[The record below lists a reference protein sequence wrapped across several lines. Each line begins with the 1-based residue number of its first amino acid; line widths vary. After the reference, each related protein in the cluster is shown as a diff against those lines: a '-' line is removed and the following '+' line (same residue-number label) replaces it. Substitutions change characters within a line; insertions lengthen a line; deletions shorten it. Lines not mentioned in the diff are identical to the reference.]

1 MSKRIVQPPPTRRRL
16 WRTAVLVLALAAI
29 AGGGTALWLRSAR
42 LSRMRAA
49 LPILPARAP
58 NATLQDQLG
67 QARALAAESGDLAH
81 VAELGRLCH
90 ANGYLAEAAACWQ
103 WLAREQPGEPRWH
116 HYLADL
122 HRTAGD
128 YAAAET
134 ELEAVV
140 AADPGA
146 APAWLQL
153 AEMKFKSG
161 RHAAAERDYQ
171 RRLGLLPDD
180 PHAELGLA
188 RLAQLQGR
196 ADETCSRLERILRLH
211 PKFSAAHNLY
221 AELQAAAGR
230 EDLADLHR
238 WLGRE
243 AGRFREADDPWM
255 DEVNARCQEARRLC
269 HLGTVAYQT
278 GRGDLGRAQFER
290 AVAVAPTDPV
300 GYQLLGDLLLQT
312 GAAEAARATLARG
325 LALAQDPVPA
335 PNHYLKLSE
344 ACFTLNRTAEGRQ
357 ALQDGLARHPG
368 SAELLHA
375 WGNQLAAQGRA
386 DEAIATY
393 RRALELSPA
402 FVEADFALALAL
414 LPLGRRA
421 EAEQALQA
429 ALQQQPTFPKALIL
443 LARLEIDAGR
453 HQAAGRYLLPLLKA
467 NPGNGEIRQI
477 VARWHAQAGQAIES
491 TDRDAAERHYRK
503 GLALQPEQVALNASL
518 GLLLLVADR
527 ATEAAPLLETS
538 LRLEPGNP
546 QHAYYLGQAYARMDR
561 LAEARQIL
569 TTGLQQAEGA
579 GQAEAVRNFRE
590 ILSALPR

>member
-1 MSKRIVQPPPTRRRL
+1 MSKRTVQPPPTRRRL

-29 AGGGTALWLRSAR
+29 AGGGAAFWLRSAR
-42 LSRMRAA
+42 LAQLRAA
-49 LPILPARAP
+49 LPAVPARAP
-58 NATLQDQLG
+58 NATLQDLLQ
-67 QARALAAESGDLAH
+67 QARAQAAESGEPAR
-81 VAELGRLCH
+81 VAEYGRLCH

-103 WLAREQPGEPRWH
+103 WLARAQPGEPRWH

-128 YAAAET
+128 YAAAEA

-161 RHAAAERDYQ
+161 RHAAAERDYR
-171 RRLGLLPDD
+171 RRLELLPDD

-188 RLAQLQGR
+188 RLAQLQGHP
-196 ADETCSRLERILRLH
+196 DETRTRLERILKLH

-255 DEVNARCQEARRLC
+255 DEVNARCQEAKRLC

-312 GAAEAARATLARG
+312 GAAEAARDTLARG
-325 LALAQDPVPA
+325 LALAKDPVPA

-386 DEAIATY
+386 AEAIAAY
-393 RRALELSPA
+393 RRAIELSPA
-402 FVEADFALALAL
+402 FVEANFALALAL
-414 LPLGRRA
+414 LPQGRRA
-421 EAEQALQA
+421 EAEQVLQQ
-429 ALQQQPTFPKALIL
+429 ALQQQPTFPKALLL

-453 HQAAGRYLLPLLKA
+453 AEAAGRYLLPLLKA

-477 VARWHAQAGQAIES
+477 VARWHAQAGQAAEA
-491 TDRDAAERHYRK
+491 TDRAAAERHYRE
-503 GLALQPEQVALNASL
+503 GLALQPGQAGLSASL
-518 GLLLLVADR
+518 GVLLLVADR
-527 ATEAAPLLETS
+527 AAEAVPLLEACH
-538 LRLEPGNP
+538 RLEPGNL
-546 QHAYYLGQAYARMDR
+546 QHVFYLGQAYARTDR
-561 LAEARQIL
+561 LAEARQVL
-569 TTGLQQAEGA
+569 GAGLQQAEAA
-579 GQAEAVRNFRE
+579 GQAAAAGNFRE